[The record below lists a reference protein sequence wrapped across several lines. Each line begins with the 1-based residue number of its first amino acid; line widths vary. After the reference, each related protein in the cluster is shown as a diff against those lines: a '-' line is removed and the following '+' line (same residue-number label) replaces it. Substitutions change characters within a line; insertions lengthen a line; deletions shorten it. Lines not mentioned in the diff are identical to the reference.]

1 MKEDN
6 TKKSGENEY
15 RPPIVVVLGHVD
27 HGKTSLL
34 DVIRKTSVAEKES
47 GGITQHIGAY
57 QTKIKD
63 KLITFLD
70 TPGHEAF
77 TAIRSRGVKVA
88 DIAILVVAA
97 DEGVKPQTKEAIK
110 IIQEEEIP
118 VIVAINKIDKE
129 GASSQKVKQELAA
142 ENILVEDWGGQV
154 PVVEISAKKN
164 QNIEA
169 LLEMIVLVA
178 ELEDLKEDLSLPAQG
193 VIIESNMDK
202 RKGHVA
208 TVLIHKGIIRV
219 GDWIVAGTVIG
230 RIKSMEDFLGN
241 LVTEAIP
248 SQPVQVVGWTSA
260 PAIGKEFNSA
270 LSKDEAETKA
280 GNNIDSTPLFEF
292 FKGTVETND
301 ENKKFLN
308 IILKSDVS
316 SSLEAIE
323 KSLQAIK
330 SDEVG
335 YRVLHYD
342 IGNISESDIKTAVGS
357 KAKVIGF
364 RVDIDSS
371 AKKMAEKEGVEINNF
386 DVIYELIEYIRKEM
400 ENLLEPETRRNFL
413 GKVKILA
420 VFKTDSRSQ
429 IIGGKVTSGKIMR
442 GALVEVTRNNAKLIS
457 GKITQLQHNK
467 ADSTEVKEGLECGM
481 KFEKSIPSEWD
492 IKEGDVL
499 EAYEEE
505 KIARNL

>member
-6 TKKSGENEY
+6 TKKSSENEY

-260 PAIGKEFNSA
+260 PAIGKEFNSHYQRTRLRLKPGTILTA
-270 LSKDEAETKA
+270 LPCL
-280 GNNIDSTPLFEF
+280 N
-292 FKGTVETND
+292 
-301 ENKKFLN
+301 FLRE
-308 IILKSDVS
+308 L
-316 SSLEAIE
+316 L
-323 KSLQAIK
+323 
-330 SDEVG
+330 
-335 YRVLHYD
+335 RRMM
-342 IGNISESDIKTAVGS
+342 KT
-357 KAKVIGF
+357 
-364 RVDIDSS
+364 
-371 AKKMAEKEGVEINNF
+371 
-386 DVIYELIEYIRKEM
+386 
-400 ENLLEPETRRNFL
+400 RNFL
-413 GKVKILA
+413 ILYLNPM
-420 VFKTDSRSQ
+420 FQ
-429 IIGGKVTSGKIMR
+429 
-442 GALVEVTRNNAKLIS
+442 
-457 GKITQLQHNK
+457 
-467 ADSTEVKEGLECGM
+467 
-481 KFEKSIPSEWD
+481 
-492 IKEGDVL
+492 VL
-499 EAYEEE
+499 W
-505 KIARNL
+505 KR